1 MKLNEAFLPYDT
13 GSEFLVV
20 PVGSSGHNAML
31 RGNATAAAIIGL
43 LKEPTD
49 RDSIV
54 RALCDRFDAPPER
67 IAQDVDKCLELLR
80 SIGALDE

>member
-13 GSEFLVV
+13 GEEFLVV
-20 PVGSSGHNAML
+20 PVGSAGHNAML
-31 RGNATAAAIIGL
+31 RGNGTAAAIIGL

-49 RDSIV
+49 RESIV
-54 RALCDRFDAPPER
+54 RALCERFDAPEAQ
-67 IAQDVDKCLELLR
+67 IAGDVDKCLELLR